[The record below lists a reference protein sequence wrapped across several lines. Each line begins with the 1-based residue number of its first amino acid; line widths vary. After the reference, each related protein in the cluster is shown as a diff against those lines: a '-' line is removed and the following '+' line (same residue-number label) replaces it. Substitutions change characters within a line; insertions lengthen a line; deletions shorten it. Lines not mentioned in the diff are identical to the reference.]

1 MTTSQWA
8 SVRLSSL
15 LDESFAGAW
24 GDSPSDSREGNVWVL
39 RATNID
45 GEGGIDYS
53 APAPR
58 VFPTKDVLRK
68 RLVQGDLIVEASGGG
83 PGTPV
88 GRAALFNGAAA
99 HVDYACSNFFRVLRP
114 KSDSVYSAYL
124 VQFLVKVYR
133 SSAIWRYQQQT
144 TGLVNL
150 KLKDFLEQ
158 PVLLPPMSEQRR
170 IVEVV
175 EAMSA
180 QERAIE
186 ASIAKL
192 ESLSAAAMAELWDL
206 ECGTFEEVIDFGPQ
220 NGIYKPGSSYGL
232 EGTPIVRIDSFRGGP
247 SDFTRN
253 LLRVSLTLSEVERYG
268 LAAGD
273 VLINRVNTPELVGK
287 STAVGALVEPVVFE
301 SNMMRCKLLTDRA
314 VPAFVETWLGSP
326 TVKRYFRQRA
336 KSAISQASING
347 SDVRGCPF
355 PRLDVARQL
364 EFLDRLAMV
373 REQQR
378 LERAELAKLSTLKRG
393 VIDDLLG
400 GTS

>member
-1 MTTSQWA
+1 MGTDSE
-8 SVRLSSL
+8 VRWLPVREVGDVRMGKQLSP
-15 LDESFAGAW
+15 A
-24 GDSPSDSREGNVWVL
+24 SREGARQFPYLRVANVHEGRIDVSDVNTMGFSAAEREVYKLVPGDILLNEGQENL
-39 RATNID
+39 RM
-45 GEGGIDYS
+45 
-53 APAPR
+53 
-58 VFPTKDVLRK
+58 
-68 RLVQGDLIVEASGGG
+68 
-83 PGTPV
+83 V
-88 GRAALFNGAAA
+88 GRSALYQGESGAYCFQNTLIRFRAGA
-99 HVDYACSNFFRVLRP
+99 EVIPEYAQAVFVRW
-114 KSDSVYSAYL
+114 
-124 VQFLVKVYR
+124 R
-133 SSAIWRYQQQT
+133 SQGVFAGIAEKTSISHLGGNRFGA
-144 TGLVNL
+144 LL
-150 KLKDFLEQ
+150 F
-158 PVLLPPMSEQRR
+158 PVLPISQQRR
-170 IVEVV
+170 IVDVI

-192 ESLSAAAMAELWDL
+192 ESLNAAVMAELWDL
-206 ECGTFEEVIDFGPQ
+206 ECGSFEEVVVFGPQ

-253 LLRVSLTLSEVERYG
+253 LLRVSLSRGEVDRYG
-268 LAAGD
+268 LATGD

-287 STAVGALVEPVVFE
+287 STAVGKLVEPVVFE
-301 SNMMRCKLLTDRA
+301 SNMMRCKLLTERA

-355 PRLDVARQL
+355 PKLDVTGQL

-378 LERAELAKLSTLKRG
+378 LERAELAKLGTLKRG